1 MYESE
6 EDYYEP
12 VRTSNAFNKNYIE
25 YESNGDNDK
34 SLSVKEY
41 LDMIKQEGE
50 WKIQLT
56 MEINFI
62 SFKDSNETRT
72 MHTTSNNIEIKI
84 VNETDEIVKNLF
96 ESLLQKYQEGLEK
109 SIKGS
114 EPVFDS
120 VDLLYYK
127 LHKISLNGS
136 GSYIDSPKWLK
147 YKKATINAKNN
158 DDKCF
163 QYAVTVA
170 LNYEQTKKKPQR
182 ITKIKS
188 FYDQYNWKERNF
200 PSHKNDWN
208 EFEKNNKTIALD
220 ILYVPH
226 NTK

>member
-1 MYESE
+1 
-6 EDYYEP
+6 
-12 VRTSNAFNKNYIE
+12 
-25 YESNGDNDK
+25 
-34 SLSVKEY
+34 
-41 LDMIKQEGE
+41 
-50 WKIQLT
+50 
-56 MEINFI
+56 
-62 SFKDSNETRT
+62 

-158 DDKCF
+158 DDVF
-163 QYAVTVA
+163 NM
-170 LNYEQTKKKPQR
+170 L
-182 ITKIKS
+182 
-188 FYDQYNWKERNF
+188 
-200 PSHKNDWN
+200 
-208 EFEKNNKTIALD
+208 
-220 ILYVPH
+220 
-226 NTK
+226 